1 MPERRP
7 PTSSWTMPATGPFKG
22 NSISSPSGTYWSR
35 ASPRP
40 SISRRAAAAPS
51 DAMPRNTLYSR
62 PPRRTTSPGLS
73 GRPADRPPVMTVLA
87 PAAVGLAPVPGG
99 GGWPGDQPADHARAR
114 PGGDRLGHVA
124 GVADAAVGD
133 QGHPGGPGHLGA
145 VEDGRELGDADPGGR
160 G

>member
-7 PTSSWTMPATGPFKG
+7 PTSSWTMPATGPLRG

-35 ASPRP
+35 AAPRP
-40 SISRRAAAAPS
+40 SLSGGAAAAPS

-73 GRPADRPPVMTVLA
+73 GRPANRPPIITVLA
-87 PAAVGLAPVPGG
+87 PAAIAFATSPG
-99 GGWPGDQPADHARAR
+99 WRETASADKR
-114 PGGDRLGHVA
+114 PGGDRLGPVA

-133 QGHPGGPGHLGA
+133 QGHAGGPGHLGA
-145 VEDGRELGDADPGGR
+145 VEDGGELRHADPGDQAG